1 MIVVG
6 EEMID
11 SKGSAMEKPS
21 NHRLTPRVEYF
32 PRLLKPLG
40 YFLLGLSAFKLY
52 LNLGLTIH
60 PQPSRWLA
68 ASRETAPDL
77 LGAIFCFRS
86 VPQIR
91 NWVCENTAP
100 SILRKNARELTLLL
114 WLLGAVV
121 LPWPYGPF
129 VSALFS
135 GLIYAWSAREIRF
148 REKTMET
155 DHLIEVI
162 KQKS

>member
-1 MIVVG
+1 
-6 EEMID
+6 MID

-21 NHRLTPRVEYF
+21 NHRMTPRVEYF

-40 YFLLGLSAFKLY
+40 YFLLALSAFKLY
-52 LNLGLTIH
+52 RNLGLTIH
-60 PQPSRWLA
+60 AQPSRWLA
-68 ASRETAPDL
+68 ACRETAPDL
-77 LGAIFCFRS
+77 FAAIICFRS

-91 NWVCENTAP
+91 NWVSEDTPP
-100 SILRKNARELTLLL
+100 SLLRKDARELTILC
-114 WLLGAVV
+114 WLFGTTA
-121 LPWPYGPF
+121 LPWPYGSF
-129 VSALFS
+129 IFALFS

>member
-77 LGAIFCFRS
+77 LGAISCFGYWVRWFC
-86 VPQIR
+86 
-91 NWVCENTAP
+91 
-100 SILRKNARELTLLL
+100 
-114 WLLGAVV
+114 LG
-121 LPWPYGPF
+121 PMGP
-129 VSALFS
+129 LFPLYFPDS
-135 GLIYAWSAREIRF
+135 FTPGQLVKFDS
-148 REKTMET
+148 EKKRWRPIT
-155 DHLIEVI
+155 
-162 KQKS
+162 